1 MSLPGRATYPEG
13 RELAQVVAGRHRR
26 GTIFKLTFLAALML
40 AVIALL
46 TLLLQVIDSSFGYV
60 ALQNEVQPRELV
72 ASLGYGEDVDLVN
85 LSKAD
90 LVVLLQQTISNNV
103 GRRLER
109 DQRFFDDRLVF
120 ENESKYVELCA
131 GAEPVPGCSATARD
145 QPGVYQLVV
154 ERVVQPTVLQTWTL
168 LESVFS
174 RGDIHAEAAAEY
186 PQADLVF
193 RSWVSGRFLVS
204 PQAPDPAVAGVR
216 TAVLGSLW
224 IVAITL
230 LFSFPVGV
238 GAAIYLEEYAS
249 DNRLNRLIQ
258 TNINNLAGVPSIIYG
273 MLGLAIFVRALEG
286 FSSGAFF
293 GVGGAGASTNGRTI
307 VAAGLTLGL
316 LILPIIIINAQEAI
330 RAVPRTLRQAGMAL
344 GATKWQ
350 TTRAHVLPSALPGIL
365 TGTILAVAR
374 ALGETAPLVVVGAST
389 FITTDPSGPFSK
401 FTALPIQIYQWTS
414 RPQDEF
420 RNIAAAAIIVLL
432 VMLLTLNAT
441 AVILRNRYA
450 RRV

>member
-1 MSLPGRATYPEG
+1 MTTDGPLLYPEG
-13 RELAQVVAGRHRR
+13 AELDNQVERRHRR
-26 GTIFKLTFLAALML
+26 GRLFKFSFLVSVMI

-46 TLLLQVIDSSFGYV
+46 TLLFEVVDSSFGLV
-60 ALQNEVQPRELV
+60 ALENEIEPDVLV
-72 ASLGYGEDVDLVN
+72 AGYGFEGDLVDL
-85 LSKAD
+85 SKED
-90 LVVLLQQTISNNV
+90 LVTVLQAEISNNV

-120 ENESKYVELCA
+120 ETEEKYAELCA
-131 GAEPVPGCSATARD
+131 SAEPVGGCTATARD
-145 QPGVYQLVV
+145 QAGIYQLVV
-154 ERVVQPTVLQTWTL
+154 ERIVQPTVLQTWTL
-168 LESVFS
+168 IDSIFNRSEIEQQATV
-174 RGDIHAEAAAEY
+174 DY
-186 PQADLVF
+186 PQATIAF
-193 RSWVSGRFLVS
+193 RSWLNGRFLVS
-204 PQAPDPAVAGVR
+204 PQSPDPEVAGVR
-216 TAVLGSLW
+216 TAILGSLW

-238 GAAIYLEEYAS
+238 GAAVYLEEYAT
-249 DNRLNRLIQ
+249 DNRLNRFIQ

-273 MLGLAIFVRALEG
+273 MLGLAIFVRALEA
-286 FSSGAFF
+286 FTSGALL
-293 GVGGAGASTNGRTI
+293 GVTEAGGTANGRTV

-316 LILPIIIINAQEAI
+316 LILPIIIINSQEAV
-330 RAVPRTLRQAGMAL
+330 RAVPRSLRQAGMAL

-350 TTRAHVLPSALPGIL
+350 TIRSHVLPNALSGIL
-365 TGTILAVAR
+365 TGTILAMSR

-389 FITTDPSGPFSK
+389 FITTDPNGPFAK
-401 FTALPIQIYQWTS
+401 FTALPIQIFQWTT

-450 RRV
+450 RRT